1 MKANRASACCSQ
13 HCCFFFFKSVKELAF
28 CSEAANYRKWKQRSR
43 LWTAF
48 NFLPRCSPNGKR
60 EQDTFG
66 LSLLKKITLLWRS
79 FWLFFLNAAGVLG
92 RFLTHVWCTSIA
104 LTIYCWDSSIRAAD
118 KLLSCQLSMC
128 AFILKKSKG
137 LLVFAHESFTKISPL
152 KDFRFNHKS
161 ACSERSL
168 LLIQLKGMLIHVPE
182 CVGRSAFL
190 VQRCRVWHVCWKP
203 VSLSPSCQVDCLFY
217 TLVLR
222 MFLISFMEMKW
233 CALDNTGWL

>member
-1 MKANRASACCSQ
+1 MLIFVRACSVAAGRWRLTERVPVAPSTAA
-13 HCCFFFFKSVKELAF
+13 FFFKSVKELAF

-137 LLVFAHESFTKISPL
+137 LLV
-152 KDFRFNHKS
+152 
-161 ACSERSL
+161 
-168 LLIQLKGMLIHVPE
+168 IH
-182 CVGRSAFL
+182 CVCTWIIY
-190 VQRCRVWHVCWKP
+190 QNKP
-203 VSLSPSCQVDCLFY
+203 FDLTINLHAVRGLFCLFSW
-217 TLVLR
+217 R
-222 MFLISFMEMKW
+222 ACWFMSQSV
-233 CALDNTGWL
+233 

>member
-1 MKANRASACCSQ
+1 MLLVSSADFSRMFGALRLHWPYIVETALLEQQTSSWAASLACVHSSWKRA
-13 HCCFFFFKSVKELAF
+13 KV
-28 CSEAANYRKWKQRSR
+28 
-43 LWTAF
+43 
-48 NFLPRCSPNGKR
+48 
-60 EQDTFG
+60 
-66 LSLLKKITLLWRS
+66 
-79 FWLFFLNAAGVLG
+79 
-92 RFLTHVWCTSIA
+92 
-104 LTIYCWDSSIRAAD
+104 CWWYI
-118 KLLSCQLSMC
+118 
-128 AFILKKSKG
+128 
-137 LLVFAHESFTKISPL
+137 VFAHESFTKISPL